1 MSQPLLTPESLPL
14 NALKEQPDLTAALLD
29 LIGALVIVLDAQ
41 GRIVYFN
48 HACEQ
53 LTGYLRQEVQG
64 KYAWDLLILPEDV
77 ASIKAIFDNLIP
89 DNFPQPCESCW
100 VTRDGD
106 WRWIAWMDTVC
117 LNEQGAVE
125 YVIATGQDITERKQA
140 EKALRELAT
149 LNQAIL
155 DSANYTIIST
165 TVDGTIST
173 FNRAAEKWLGYSASD
188 VVSKT
193 TPALFHDPEEIVE
206 RSRELCQ
213 ELNTP
218 IQPGFETFITK
229 ARRGEIDEREWTYIR
244 HDGSRFPVLLS
255 ITALYNSDN
264 HIVGFLGIGSDISI
278 RKQAEQ
284 SLRDSQ
290 HFSQRI
296 ADTVPGILYL
306 YDVIEQRNVY
316 ANRSTVELLGYT
328 PQDIQDIGTNF
339 MSHLVNPE
347 DIPHILEHQKHLT
360 TLTEDDHLTLE
371 YRMKHANGEWRWLRS
386 RETVFSRTV
395 AGLPKLFLGI
405 AEDITDYKRVEDVL
419 RQTNEDLE
427 QRVKQRTAELENA
440 HKQLRFH
447 VENSPLG
454 VIEWDSQ
461 FRVQGWSKQA
471 ERIFGWKAEEVLGK
485 QLNDWQFVYPNDLDF
500 VHQKAL
506 NLLNPESPPEIIEN
520 RNLTKDGN
528 VLYCQWY
535 NSVLFDESN
544 AVVSILS
551 LVQDQTER
559 KQAEEELQQL
569 NQQLQRSNQEL
580 EQFAYVASH
589 DLREPLRKIRSYS
602 DLLVKRYQGQL
613 DERADK
619 YINYIT
625 DSVIRMQALI
635 TDLLT
640 YSRVSRNELILEPT
654 DLGEIIQQT
663 LTDLSPAIEENHAI
677 INTTL
682 LPIVQGNSLQIRQV
696 LQNLIANAIKFRSEQ
711 PPQIDIKADCQDDF
725 WQISIQ
731 DNGIGIDPSYSDR
744 IFAIFQRL
752 HYREEYPGTGIGLAI
767 CQKIVERHGG
777 KIWVESE
784 LGQGSTFYFTLP
796 VV

>member
-1 MSQPLLTPESLPL
+1 MSQPLPTPESLPL
-14 NALKEQPDLTAALLD
+14 NALKEQRELTAAMLD
-29 LIGALVIVLDAQ
+29 LIGALIVILDAQ

-64 KYAWDLLILPEDV
+64 KYAWDLLILPEDL
-77 ASIKAIFDNLIP
+77 ASIKAVFDNLIP

-117 LNEQGAVE
+117 LNEQGTVE

-188 VVSKT
+188 VVGKT

-218 IQPGFETFITK
+218 IQPGFETFVAK
-229 ARRGEIDEREWTYIR
+229 ACRGEIDEREWTYIR

-255 ITALYNSDN
+255 ITALQNSDN
-264 HIVGFLGIGSDISI
+264 QIVGFLGIGSDISI

-296 ADTVPGILYL
+296 ADTVPNILYL

-328 PQDIQDIGTNF
+328 PQDIQDIGTDF
-339 MSHLVNPE
+339 MSHLVHPE
-347 DIPHILEHQKHLT
+347 DIPDILEHQKHLT
-360 TLTEDDHLTLE
+360 TLTQDDHLMLE

-386 RETVFSRTV
+386 RETVFSRTL
-395 AGLPKLFLGI
+395 AGLPKLVLGI

-427 QRVKQRTAELENA
+427 RRVKQRTAELENA

-461 FRVQGWSKQA
+461 FRVQLWSKQA
-471 ERIFGWKAEEVLGK
+471 ELMFGWKAEEILGK
-485 QLNDWQFVYPNDLDF
+485 RLNDWQFVYPDDLEF

-506 NLLNPESPPEIIEN
+506 QLLNPESLPEIVEN
-520 RNLTKDGN
+520 RNLNKDGN
-528 VLYCQWY
+528 MLYCQWY

-559 KQAEEELQQL
+559 KHGEEQLQQL
-569 NQQLQRSNQEL
+569 NQQLQLSNQEL

-619 YINYIT
+619 YISYIT

-640 YSRVSRNELILEPT
+640 YSRVSRNELVLEPT
-654 DLGEIIQQT
+654 DLGQILQQT
-663 LTDLSPAIEENHAI
+663 LTDLSPMIEENQAI
-677 INTTL
+677 INAPP
-682 LPIVQGNSLQIRQV
+682 LPIVQANPLQIGQV
-696 LQNLIANAIKFRSEQ
+696 LQNLIANAIKFRREQ
-711 PPQIDIKADCQDDF
+711 PPQININADYQNNF
-725 WQISIQ
+725 WQISIK
-731 DNGIGIDPSYSDR
+731 DNGIGIDPNYKER

>member
-1 MSQPLLTPESLPL
+1 MSQPLPTPESLPL
-14 NALKEQPDLTAALLD
+14 KALKEQRELTAALLD
-29 LIGALVIVLDAQ
+29 LIGALVVVLDAQ

-77 ASIKAIFDNLIP
+77 ASIQAIFDNLVP
-89 DNFPQPCESCW
+89 DDFPKPCESCW

-125 YVIATGQDITERKQA
+125 YVMATGQDITKRKQT
-140 EKALRELAT
+140 EKALLELAT

-173 FNRAAEKWLGYSASD
+173 FNRAAEKCLGYLASE
-188 VVSKT
+188 VVGKT

-213 ELNTP
+213 ELGTP
-218 IQPGFETFITK
+218 IQPGFEAFVAK
-229 ARRGEIDEREWTYIR
+229 ARRGEIDEREWTYIC

-264 HIVGFLGIGSDISI
+264 QIVGFLGIGSDISL

-284 SLRDSQ
+284 ALRDSQ

-296 ADTVPGILYL
+296 ADTVPNILYL

-316 ANRSTVELLGYT
+316 ANRSTVERLGYT
-328 PQDIQDIGTNF
+328 PQDIQDIATDF
-339 MSHLVNPE
+339 MSHLVHPE
-347 DIPHILEHQKHLT
+347 DIPHILDHQKHLT
-360 TLTEDDHLTLE
+360 TLTENEHLTLE
-371 YRMKHANGEWRWLRS
+371 YRMKHANGEWRWFRS

-395 AGLPKLFLGI
+395 EGLPQRVLGI
-405 AEDITDYKRVEDVL
+405 AEDITDYKQVEDVL

-427 QRVKQRTAELENA
+427 QRVKQRTVELENA
-440 HKQLRFH
+440 HQQLRFH

-471 ERIFGWKAEEVLGK
+471 ERIFGWKTEEVLGK
-485 QLNDWQFVYPNDLDF
+485 RLNDLQFVYPDDLEF
-500 VHQKAL
+500 VHHKAL
-506 NLLNPESPPEIIEN
+506 NLLNPKSPPEIVEN

-528 VLYCQWY
+528 MLYCQWY
-535 NSVLFDESN
+535 NSVLFDELN

-559 KQAEEELQQL
+559 KQAEEQLQQL

-619 YINYIT
+619 YISYIT

-640 YSRVSRNELILEPT
+640 YSRVSRNELVLDPT
-654 DLGEIIQQT
+654 DLDQILQQT
-663 LTDLSPAIEENHAI
+663 LTDLSPAIEENQAI
-677 INTTL
+677 INTTP
-682 LPIVQGNSLQIRQV
+682 LPIVQANSLQIGQV
-696 LQNLIANAIKFRSEQ
+696 LQNLIANAIKFRREQ
-711 PPQIDIKADCQDDF
+711 PPRIDIKADCQDDC

>member
-1 MSQPLLTPESLPL
+1 MSQPLPTPESLPL
-14 NALKEQPDLTAALLD
+14 NALKEQRELTAAMLD
-29 LIGALVIVLDAQ
+29 LIGALIVILDAQ

-53 LTGYLRQEVQG
+53 LTGYLCQEVQG

-77 ASIKAIFDNLIP
+77 ASIQAIFDNLIP

-188 VVSKT
+188 VVGKT
-193 TPALFHDPEEIVE
+193 TPALFHDPEEMVE
-206 RSRELCQ
+206 RSRELCK
-213 ELNTP
+213 ELGTL
-218 IQPGFETFITK
+218 IQPGFETFVAK
-229 ARRGEIDEREWTYIR
+229 ARWGEIDEREWTYIR
-244 HDGSRFPVLLS
+244 HDRSLFPVLLS

-264 HIVGFLGIGSDISI
+264 QIVGFLGIGSDISL

-328 PQDIQDIGTNF
+328 PQDIQDIGTDF
-339 MSHLVNPE
+339 MSHLVHPE
-347 DIPHILEHQKHLT
+347 DIPHIIEHQKHLT
-360 TLTEDDHLTLE
+360 TLTENDHLTLE

-395 AGLPKLFLGI
+395 EELPKLVLGI
-405 AEDITDYKRVEDVL
+405 AEDITDYKRVEDAL

-427 QRVKQRTAELENA
+427 QRVKQRTVELENA
-440 HKQLRFH
+440 HHQLRFH

-461 FRVQGWSKQA
+461 FRVQRWSKQA
-471 ERIFGWKAEEVLGK
+471 EFMFGWKGEDVLGK
-485 QLNDWQFVYPNDLDF
+485 RLTDWQFVYPDDLEF

-528 VLYCQWY
+528 MVYCQWY

-559 KQAEEELQQL
+559 KHSEEQLQQL

-640 YSRVSRNELILEPT
+640 YSRVSRNELVLEPT
-654 DLGEIIQQT
+654 DLGEILQQT
-663 LTDLSPAIEENHAI
+663 LMDLSPAIEENHAI

-682 LPIVQGNSLQIRQV
+682 LPIVQANPLQIGQV
-696 LQNLIANAIKFRSEQ
+696 LQNLIANAIKFCREQ
-711 PPQIDIKADCQDDF
+711 PPRIDIKADCQDNF

-731 DNGIGIDPSYSDR
+731 DNGIGIDPNYSDR

-784 LGQGSTFYFTLP
+784 FGQGSTFYFTLP

>member
-1 MSQPLLTPESLPL
+1 MSQPLPTPESLPL
-14 NALKEQPDLTAALLD
+14 KALKEQQDLTAALLD
-29 LIGALVIVLDAQ
+29 LIGALIVVLDAQ

-77 ASIKAIFDNLIP
+77 ASIQAIFANLIP
-89 DNFPQPCESCW
+89 DDFPKPCENCW
-100 VTRDGD
+100 VTREGD

-117 LNEQGAVE
+117 LNEQGTVE
-125 YVIATGQDITERKQA
+125 YVIATGQDITERKQT
-140 EKALRELAT
+140 EKTLRNLAM

-188 VVSKT
+188 VVGKT
-193 TPALFHDPEEIVE
+193 TPALFHDPEEIVQ
-206 RSRELCQ
+206 RSRQLCQ

-218 IQPGFETFITK
+218 IQPGFETFVAK
-229 ARRGEIDEREWTYIR
+229 ARRGEIDEREWSYIR

-264 HIVGFLGIGSDISI
+264 QIVGFLGIGSDISI

-284 SLRDSQ
+284 ALRDSQ

-296 ADTVPGILYL
+296 ADTVPSILYL

-316 ANRSTVELLGYT
+316 ANRSTAEILGYI
-328 PQDIQDIGTNF
+328 PQDIQDIGTDF
-339 MSHLVNPE
+339 MSHLVHPE

-360 TLTEDDHLTLE
+360 TLTEDDHFTLE
-371 YRMKHANGEWRWLRS
+371 YRMQHANGEWRWLRS
-386 RETVFSRTV
+386 RETLFSRTIE
-395 AGLPKLFLGI
+395 GLPKLVLGI
-405 AEDITDYKRVEDVL
+405 AEDITDYKQVEDVL
-419 RQTNEDLE
+419 RQTNEGLE
-427 QRVKQRTAELENA
+427 QRVQQRTAELENA

-471 ERIFGWKAEEVLGK
+471 EFMFGWKAEDVLGK
-485 QLNDWQFVYPNDLDF
+485 RLTDWQFIYPDDLEF
-500 VHQKAL
+500 VHEKAL
-506 NLLNPESPPEIIEN
+506 TLLNPESPPEVVEN

-559 KQAEEELQQL
+559 KHGEEQLQQL

-619 YINYIT
+619 YISYIT

-640 YSRVSRNELILEPT
+640 YSRVSRNELVLEPT
-654 DLGEIIQQT
+654 DLGQILQQT
-663 LTDLSPAIEENHAI
+663 LTDLSPAIEENQAI
-677 INTTL
+677 INTTH
-682 LPIVQGNSLQIRQV
+682 LPIVQANPLQIGQV
-696 LQNLIANAIKFRSEQ
+696 LQNLIANAIKFRREQ
-711 PPQIDIKADCQDDF
+711 PPQIDIKAECQDDF
-725 WQISIQ
+725 WHISIQ

-784 LGQGSTFYFTLP
+784 LGQGSTFHFTLIK
-796 VV
+796 V

>member
-1 MSQPLLTPESLPL
+1 
-14 NALKEQPDLTAALLD
+14 
-29 LIGALVIVLDAQ
+29 
-41 GRIVYFN
+41 
-48 HACEQ
+48 
-53 LTGYLRQEVQG
+53 
-64 KYAWDLLILPEDV
+64 
-77 ASIKAIFDNLIP
+77 
-89 DNFPQPCESCW
+89 
-100 VTRDGD
+100 
-106 WRWIAWMDTVC
+106 
-117 LNEQGAVE
+117 
-125 YVIATGQDITERKQA
+125 
-140 EKALRELAT
+140 
-149 LNQAIL
+149 
-155 DSANYTIIST
+155 T

-173 FNRAAEKWLGYSASD
+173 FNRAAEKCLGYLASE
-188 VVSKT
+188 VVGKT

-213 ELNTP
+213 ELGTP
-218 IQPGFETFITK
+218 IQPGFEAFVAK
-229 ARRGEIDEREWTYIR
+229 ARRGEIDEREWTYIC

-264 HIVGFLGIGSDISI
+264 QIVGFLGIGSDISL

-284 SLRDSQ
+284 ALRDSQ

-296 ADTVPGILYL
+296 ADTVPNILYL

-316 ANRSTVELLGYT
+316 ANRSTVERLGYT
-328 PQDIQDIGTNF
+328 PQDIQDIATDF
-339 MSHLVNPE
+339 MSHLVHPE
-347 DIPHILEHQKHLT
+347 DIPHILDHQKHLT
-360 TLTEDDHLTLE
+360 TLTENEHLTLE
-371 YRMKHANGEWRWLRS
+371 YRMKHANGEWRWFRS

-395 AGLPKLFLGI
+395 EGLPQRVLGI
-405 AEDITDYKRVEDVL
+405 AEDITDYKQVEDVL

-427 QRVKQRTAELENA
+427 QRVKQRTVELENA
-440 HKQLRFH
+440 HQQLRFH

-471 ERIFGWKAEEVLGK
+471 ERIFGWKTEEVLGK
-485 QLNDWQFVYPNDLDF
+485 RLNDLQFVYPDDLEF
-500 VHQKAL
+500 VHHKAL
-506 NLLNPESPPEIIEN
+506 NLLNPKSPPEIVEN

-528 VLYCQWY
+528 MLYCQWY
-535 NSVLFDESN
+535 NSVLFDELN

-559 KQAEEELQQL
+559 KQAEEQLQQL

-619 YINYIT
+619 YISYIT

-640 YSRVSRNELILEPT
+640 YSRVSRNELVLDPT
-654 DLGEIIQQT
+654 DLDQILQQT
-663 LTDLSPAIEENHAI
+663 LTDLSPAIEENQAI
-677 INTTL
+677 INTTP
-682 LPIVQGNSLQIRQV
+682 LPIVQANSLQIGQV
-696 LQNLIANAIKFRSEQ
+696 LQNLIANAIKFRREQ
-711 PPQIDIKADCQDDF
+711 PPRIDIKADCQDDC

>member
-14 NALKEQPDLTAALLD
+14 NALKEEPDLTAALLD

-654 DLGEIIQQT
+654 DLGEILQQT

-682 LPIVQGNSLQIRQV
+682 LPIVQANPLQIRQV

>member
-1 MSQPLLTPESLPL
+1 MSQPLPIPESLPL
-14 NALKEQPDLTAALLD
+14 KALKEQPDLTAALLD
-29 LIGALVIVLDAQ
+29 LIGALIVILDAQ

-77 ASIKAIFDNLIP
+77 ASIQAIFDHLIP
-89 DNFPQPCESCW
+89 DDFPKPCESCW

-165 TVDGTIST
+165 TVEGTIST
-173 FNRAAEKWLGYSASD
+173 FNRAAEKCLGYSASE
-188 VVSKT
+188 VVGKT

-218 IQPGFETFITK
+218 IQPGFEAFVAK
-229 ARRGEIDEREWTYIR
+229 VRRGEIDEREWSYIR
-244 HDGSRFPVLLS
+244 RDGSRFPVLLS

-264 HIVGFLGIGSDISI
+264 KIVGFLGIGSDISL

-306 YDVIEQRNVY
+306 YDVIEQRNLY

-328 PQDIQDIGTNF
+328 PQDIQDIGTDF
-339 MSHLVNPE
+339 MSHLVHPA
-347 DIPHILEHQKHLT
+347 DIPHILDHQKHLT
-360 TLTEDDHLTLE
+360 TLTEDDYLTLE
-371 YRMKHANGEWRWLRS
+371 YRMKHTNGEWRWLRS

-395 AGLPKLFLGI
+395 AGLPKRVLGI

-427 QRVKQRTAELENA
+427 QRVQQRTVELESA
-440 HKQLRFH
+440 HQQLRFH

-471 ERIFGWKAEEVLGK
+471 ERIFGWKAEEVLSQ
-485 QLNDWQFVYPNDLDF
+485 QLNDWQFVYPDDLEF

-528 VLYCQWY
+528 MLYCQWY

-559 KQAEEELQQL
+559 KQAEEQLQQL

-619 YINYIT
+619 YISYIT

-640 YSRVSRNELILEPT
+640 YSRVSRNELVLEPT
-654 DLGEIIQQT
+654 DLDQILQQT
-663 LTDLSPAIEENHAI
+663 LTDLSPAIEENQAI
-677 INTTL
+677 INTTH
-682 LPIVQGNSLQIRQV
+682 LPIVQANSLQIGQV
-696 LQNLIANAIKFRSEQ
+696 LQNLIANAIKFRREQ
-711 PPQIDIKADCQDDF
+711 PPRIDIKAECQDDF

-784 LGQGSTFYFTLP
+784 LGQGSTFHFTLIK
-796 VV
+796 

>member
-14 NALKEQPDLTAALLD
+14 NALKEEPDLTAALLD

>member
-1 MSQPLLTPESLPL
+1 MSQPLPTPESLPL
-14 NALKEQPDLTAALLD
+14 KALKEQPELTAALLD
-29 LIGALVIVLDAQ
+29 LIGALIVVLDAQ

-77 ASIKAIFDNLIP
+77 ASIQAIFANLIP
-89 DNFPQPCESCW
+89 DDFPKPCENCW
-100 VTRDGD
+100 VTREGD

-117 LNEQGAVE
+117 LNEQGTVE
-125 YVIATGQDITERKQA
+125 YVIATGQDITERKQT
-140 EKALRELAT
+140 EKTLRNLAM

-165 TVDGTIST
+165 TVDGTVST
-173 FNRAAEKWLGYSASD
+173 FNRAAEKCLGYSASD
-188 VVSKT
+188 VVGKT
-193 TPALFHDPEEIVE
+193 TPALFHDPDEIVQ

-213 ELNTP
+213 ELGTP
-218 IQPGFETFITK
+218 IQPGFEAFVAK

-255 ITALYNSDN
+255 ITALYNSDKQ
-264 HIVGFLGIGSDISI
+264 IVGFLGIGSDISI

-284 SLRDSQ
+284 ALRDSQ

-316 ANRSTVELLGYT
+316 ANRSTAEILGYI
-328 PQDIQDIGTNF
+328 PQDIQDIGTDF
-339 MSHLVNPE
+339 MSHLVHPE

-371 YRMKHANGEWRWLRS
+371 HRMKHANGEWRWLRS
-386 RETVFSRTV
+386 RETVFSRTLEE
-395 AGLPKLFLGI
+395 LPKLVLGI
-405 AEDITDYKRVEDVL
+405 AEDITDYKQVEEVL
-419 RQTNEDLE
+419 RQTNEGLE
-427 QRVKQRTAELENA
+427 QRVQQRTAELENA

-471 ERIFGWKAEEVLGK
+471 ECMFGWKSEEILGK
-485 QLNDWQFVYPNDLDF
+485 RLTDWQFVYPDDLEF

-520 RNLTKDGN
+520 RNLTKDGHM
-528 VLYCQWY
+528 LYCQWY

-559 KQAEEELQQL
+559 KHGEEQLQQL
-569 NQQLQRSNQEL
+569 NQQLHRSNQEL

-619 YINYIT
+619 YISYIT

-635 TDLLT
+635 TDLLA
-640 YSRVSRNELILEPT
+640 YSRVSRNELVLEPT
-654 DLGEIIQQT
+654 DLGQILQQT
-663 LTDLSPAIEENHAI
+663 LTDLSPAIEENQAI
-677 INTTL
+677 VNTTH
-682 LPIVQGNSLQIRQV
+682 LPIVQANPLQIGQV
-696 LQNLIANAIKFRSEQ
+696 LQNLIANAIKFRREQ
-711 PPQIDIKADCQDDF
+711 PPQIDIKAECQDDF
-725 WQISIQ
+725 WHISIQ

-784 LGQGSTFYFTLP
+784 LGQGSTFHFTLIK
-796 VV
+796 V

>member
-1 MSQPLLTPESLPL
+1 MSQPSPIPESLPL
-14 NALKEQPDLTAALLD
+14 KALKEQPDLTAALLD
-29 LIGALVIVLDAQ
+29 LIGALIVVLDTQ
-41 GRIVYFN
+41 GQIVYFN
-48 HACEQ
+48 HVCEQ
-53 LTGYLRQEVQG
+53 LTGYSRQEVQG

-77 ASIKAIFDNLIP
+77 ASIKALFDPLVP
-89 DNFPQPCESCW
+89 DNFPKPCESCW

-106 WRWIAWMDTVC
+106 WRWIAWRDTVC
-117 LNEQGAVE
+117 LNEQGDVE
-125 YVIATGQDITERKQA
+125 YVIATGRDITERKQT

-165 TVDGTIST
+165 TVEGTIST
-173 FNRAAEKWLGYSASD
+173 FNRAAEKCLGYSASE
-188 VVSKT
+188 VVGKT

-218 IQPGFETFITK
+218 IQPGFEAFVAK
-229 ARRGEIDEREWTYIR
+229 VRRGEIDEREWSYIR
-244 HDGSRFPVLLS
+244 RDGSRFPVLLS

-264 HIVGFLGIGSDISI
+264 QIVGFLGIGSDMSL

-284 SLRDSQ
+284 DLRDSQ

-328 PQDIQDIGTNF
+328 PENIQDIGTDL
-339 MSHLVNPE
+339 MSHLLHPE
-347 DIPHILEHQKHLT
+347 DIPYVLDHQQHLT
-360 TLTEDDHLTLE
+360 TLTEDEHIILE
-371 YRMKHANGEWRWLRS
+371 YRMKHSNGEWRWLRS

-395 AGLPKLFLGI
+395 EGLPKLVLGI

-427 QRVKQRTAELENA
+427 QRVKQRTVELENA
-440 HKQLRFH
+440 HQQLRFH

-454 VIEWDSQ
+454 VIEWDNQ
-461 FRVQGWSKQA
+461 FRVQRWSKQA
-471 ERIFGWKAEEVLGK
+471 ERMFGWKAEDVLGK
-485 QLNDWQFVYPNDLDF
+485 RLMDWQFVYPDDLKF

-506 NLLNPESPPEIIEN
+506 NLLNPESPPEVVEN

-544 AVVSILS
+544 KVISILS

-559 KQAEEELQQL
+559 KHSEAQLKQL
-569 NQQLQRSNQEL
+569 NHQLQRSNQDL
-580 EQFAYVASH
+580 EQFAYAASH

-619 YINYIT
+619 YIHYIT

-640 YSRVSRNELILEPT
+640 YSRVSRNELVLEPT
-654 DLGEIIQQT
+654 DLGEILQQT
-663 LTDLSPAIEENHAI
+663 LTDLSPAIEENQVI
-677 INTTL
+677 INTAT
-682 LPIVQGNSLQIRQV
+682 LPIVQANPLQIGQV
-696 LQNLIANAIKFRSEQ
+696 LQNLIANAIKFRREQ
-711 PPQIDIKADCQDDF
+711 PPQVNIQVDCQDNF

-731 DNGIGIDPSYSDR
+731 DNGIGIDPNYSDR

>member
-1 MSQPLLTPESLPL
+1 MSQPLPTPESLPL
-14 NALKEQPDLTAALLD
+14 NALKEQRELTAAMLD
-29 LIGALVIVLDAQ
+29 LIGALIVILDAQ

-77 ASIKAIFDNLIP
+77 ASIQAIFDNLIP

-117 LNEQGAVE
+117 LNEQGTVE
-125 YVIATGQDITERKQA
+125 YVIARGQDITERKQA
-140 EKALRELAT
+140 EKALLELAT

-188 VVSKT
+188 VVGKT

-206 RSRELCQ
+206 RSHELCQ

-218 IQPGFETFITK
+218 IQPGFEAFVAK

-255 ITALYNSDN
+255 ITALYNSN
-264 HIVGFLGIGSDISI
+264 NQIVGFLGIGSDISI

-328 PQDIQDIGTNF
+328 PQDIQDIGTDF
-339 MSHLVNPE
+339 MSHLVHPE

-395 AGLPKLFLGI
+395 AGLPKLLLGI

-427 QRVKQRTAELENA
+427 QRVEQRTADLENA

-471 ERIFGWKAEEVLGK
+471 ERILGWKAEEVLGK
-485 QLNDWQFVYPNDLDF
+485 QFNDWQFVYPDDFEF

-535 NSVLFDESN
+535 NSVLFDELN

-559 KQAEEELQQL
+559 KHDEEQLQQL

-619 YINYIT
+619 YIGYIT

-640 YSRVSRNELILEPT
+640 YSRVSRNELVLEPT
-654 DLGEIIQQT
+654 DLGEILQQT
-663 LTDLSPAIEENHAI
+663 LTDLSPAIEENQAI
-677 INTTL
+677 INTTH
-682 LPIVQGNSLQIRQV
+682 LPIVQANSLQIRQV
-696 LQNLIANAIKFRSEQ
+696 LQNLIANAIKFSREQ
-711 PPQIDIKADCQDDF
+711 PPQIDIKADCQDNF